1 MTKRTRPR
9 TATALLLAAALGA
22 GLLSG
27 FGRGRQASAATPPA
41 YPSYEFVNNGSGALP
56 WNAYNLSAATGS
68 AYPVG
73 DPAAVANANRIA
85 VYARSASG
93 AVLQTVNDGLNGRY
107 WNTYDLTAVT
117 KATPAA
123 ASPAATLGADGVMTV
138 ATTAIDGH
146 LVIYTWKP
154 GGNWRKLDLTAA
166 GRAPLVRGAPAMA
179 LNAAG
184 LPVVAARGVD
194 DHLLVAVKKPGQLPP
209 WTVTDVTKV
218 GGTSTI
224 AGTPAVSLGPDG
236 SLLWVAAMVPGGK
249 LGLFVNDNATG
260 RYWSTR
266 TVGSAGSPT
275 IVGGA
280 PALGVFQ
287 GQLNAF
293 VRSATGSLLRVSA
306 SSLAQPVAWK
316 VVNLTTATGSTTVE
330 GRPSMVVDGSK
341 LRVYVRASFGDL
353 VQYSRNFANASSTW
367 GMRDVSVTA
376 GSGRNI
382 GNLPSAVL
390 YKGLVHVFAGANV
403 LPPPT
408 GTGVYAYPDP
418 PANTVAEGWKII
430 GSHGALGTCGPPWV
444 GERFTG
450 ADERVGKAI
459 QASGKRITWLSF
471 WTVSGPSVRT
481 GGGCTYAADQSPAAF
496 YRNGKA
502 SGRWVATQ
510 IAAYRSRGLALKPDW
525 VILDPEGYPDNHS
538 GLDQGL
544 GPVQTERWF
553 QMMAGWRDG
562 LASVDPSLK
571 PGVYA
576 TMSEYRN
583 YSLTNLTMPVFLA
596 VAFGGGGPYLI
607 DGGRGPNVLGI
618 IAWGA
623 QCSQVA
629 TQSKVFNG
637 PPWNGRY
644 NTIQFD
650 PGVDC
655 PPR

>member
-1 MTKRTRPR
+1 MTKRTNPRP
-9 TATALLLAAALGA
+9 ALAMALGLALVVSLLTGLGSDTPAKA
-22 GLLSG
+22 GSG
-27 FGRGRQASAATPPA
+27 VS

-56 WNAYNLSAATGS
+56 WNAYNLSAATG
-68 AYPVG
+68 APYPVG
-73 DPAAVANANRIA
+73 DPAAVASSNRLA
-85 VYARSASG
+85 VYSRSSSG
-93 AVLQTVNDGLNGRY
+93 AVLQTVNDNLNGHY

-117 KATPAA
+117 HATPAA
-123 ASPAATLGADGVMTV
+123 SAPTAVVSSTGTMTV
-138 ATTAIDGH
+138 STTATNGH

-154 GGNWRKLDLTAA
+154 GNVWHQLDLTAT
-166 GRAPLVRGAPAMA
+166 GRAPNVTGPQSMA
-179 LNAAG
+179 LNGNG
-184 LPVVAARGVD
+184 LPTLAARGTD
-194 DHLLVAVKKPGQLPP
+194 GHLLVAVRNQDAKPY
-209 WTVTDVTKV
+209 WSVTDVTKV

-224 AGTPAVSLGPDG
+224 ASVPAISLGPDG
-236 SLLWVAAMVPGGK
+236 SQLWVAAMVPGNK

-260 RYWSTR
+260 RFWSTR
-266 TVGSAGSPT
+266 TVGVNGYPT
-275 IVGGA
+275 TIGGA
-280 PALGVFQ
+280 PDLGVFQ
-287 GQLNAF
+287 GQLTAF
-293 VRSATGSLLRVSA
+293 VRNATGSLLKVSA
-306 SSLAQPVAWK
+306 SSLSQPVTWK
-316 VVNLTTATGSTTVE
+316 VVNLTATTGSATVE
-330 GRPSMVVDGSK
+330 GRPSMVVNGDK
-341 LRVYVRASFGDL
+341 LRVYLRASFGDL
-353 VQYSRNFANASSTW
+353 VQYGRNFADTGSSW
-367 GMRDVSVTA
+367 QVRDVSVTA

-382 GNLPSAVL
+382 GNLPAAVL
-390 YKGLVHVFAGANV
+390 YQGQVHVFAGANV

-430 GSHGALGTCGPPWV
+430 GSHGALGTCSSPWV

-450 ADERVGKAI
+450 ADQRVGSAI

-471 WTVSGPSVRT
+471 WTVSGPGSSA
-481 GGGCTYAADQSPAAF
+481 GGGCSYAADQSPAAF

-502 SGRWVATQ
+502 AGRWVATQ
-510 IAAYRSRGLALKPDW
+510 IAAYRGRGLALKPDW

-544 GPVQTERWF
+544 GQTQTDRWF
-553 QMMAGWRDG
+553 QMLAGWRDG
-562 LASVDPSLK
+562 INAVDPTLK

-583 YSLTNLTMPVFLA
+583 YGLTNLTMPVFLA

-607 DGGRGPNVLGI
+607 DGGRGPNVLGV

-623 QCSQVA
+623 QCSEVA
-629 TQSKVFNG
+629 TQSRVFNG

-650 PGVDC
+650 AGVDC